1 MSTAPISRL
10 IPRRPLYRCLNA
22 PRTSIPRS
30 HLRPIPFTRHASTR
44 GRPSFEEINI
54 KELEGAPRNP
64 LDAVEI
70 HRREAARQ
78 AYYIRRRNFAAVGLA
93 VSMIIPLIIISV
105 YELPPSKQ
113 DSKNSTAQATTPPAS
128 ASLIKPERTDARD
141 SANREF
147 QGKSVVIQPGDRLVA
162 QRPSSNAENVEVVP
176 TGTSYVPYFPK
187 TIHLPTST
195 GPENIESTAE
205 YALLGLGIRT
215 VSFLSVQVY
224 VVGLYVKTTSL
235 ASLQSS
241 LIKHINPSASALMPG
256 EKEALRSALL
266 DPDGSNEI
274 WTRILQQKGPD
285 GVEMALRVVPVRGT
299 DFKHLRDGWMRGVTM
314 RTDEADRR
322 QQQQRRMEL
331 EPRAEERRI
340 GLPQPVDPSEFADE
354 TFGLAMREFK
364 NLFSG
369 RGKAPKGSV
378 LTLTR
383 DSEGVFGV
391 LYQPK
396 GKEDEGQ
403 FVHIGEVRDERVSR
417 LVWLLYLGGK
427 NVSSEPARRNVVEG
441 CLGIVER
448 PVGTVEGRVE

>member
-22 PRTSIPRS
+22 PRTSVPRS
-30 HLRPIPFTRHASTR
+30 HLRPIPSTRHASTR
-44 GRPSFEEINI
+44 GRPNFEDINI
-54 KELEGAPRNP
+54 KELETAPRNP

-78 AYYIRRRNFAAVGLA
+78 AYYIRRRNFAAVGLV

-105 YELPPSKQ
+105 YELPPPKQ
-113 DSKNSTAQATTPPAS
+113 DSKDSTAQATTPPVS
-128 ASLIKPERTDARD
+128 TSLIKPERTDARD

-147 QGKSVVIQPGDRLVA
+147 QGKPVVIQLGDKLVT
-162 QRPSSNAENVEVVP
+162 QDPSSNAENVEVVS
-176 TGTSYVPYFPK
+176 TGTSYVPYFPR

-195 GPENIESTAE
+195 SPENIESTAE
-205 YALLGLGIRT
+205 YTLLGLGIRT

-241 LIKHINPSASALMPG
+241 LIKHINPSASAPTPE

-266 DPDGSNEI
+266 DPDRSNEI
-274 WTRILQQKGPD
+274 WTRVLQQKGPD

-299 DFKHLRDGWMRGVTM
+299 DFKHLRDGWVRGITT

-322 QQQQRRMEL
+322 RQQRMGREA
-331 EPRAEERRI
+331 RGEERRI

-383 DSEGVFGV
+383 NSEGVFGV

-396 GKEDEGQ
+396 GKEGEGQ
-403 FVHIGEVRDERVSR
+403 FVHMGEVRDERVSR

>member
-10 IPRRPLYRCLNA
+10 IPWRPLYRCLNA
-22 PRTSIPRS
+22 PRTSVPGS
-30 HLRPIPFTRHASTR
+30 HLRPIPSTRHASTR
-44 GRPSFEEINI
+44 SRPGFEDINI
-54 KELEGAPRNP
+54 KELEAAPRNP

-78 AYYIRRRNFAAVGLA
+78 AYYIRRRNFAAVGLV

-105 YELPPSKQ
+105 YELPPPKQ
-113 DSKNSTAQATTPPAS
+113 DSKDSTAQATTPPVS

-147 QGKSVVIQPGDRLVA
+147 QGKPVVIQPGDKLVA
-162 QRPSSNAENVEVVP
+162 QDTSSNAENVEVVP

-205 YALLGLGIRT
+205 YTLLGLGIRT

-224 VVGLYVKTTSL
+224 VVGLYVKTASL

-241 LIKHINPSASALMPG
+241 LIKHINPSASVPIPE

-266 DPDGSNEI
+266 DPDSSNEI
-274 WTRILQQKGPD
+274 WTRVLQQKGPD

-299 DFKHLRDGWMRGVTM
+299 DFKHLRDGWMRGITM

-322 QQQQRRMEL
+322 QQRMGREA
-331 EPRAEERRI
+331 RGEERRI
-340 GLPQPVDPSEFADE
+340 GLPQPVDPGEFADE

-364 NLFSG
+364 SLFSG

-378 LTLTR
+378 LILTR

-396 GKEDEGQ
+396 GKEGEGQ
-403 FVHIGEVRDERVSR
+403 FVHMGEVRDERVSR

-427 NVSSEPARRNVVEG
+427 NVSSEPARRNIVEG

-448 PVGTVEGRVE
+448 PVGTIEGRAE

>member
-1 MSTAPISRL
+1 
-10 IPRRPLYRCLNA
+10 
-22 PRTSIPRS
+22 
-30 HLRPIPFTRHASTR
+30 
-44 GRPSFEEINI
+44 
-54 KELEGAPRNP
+54 
-64 LDAVEI
+64 
-70 HRREAARQ
+70 
-78 AYYIRRRNFAAVGLA
+78 
-93 VSMIIPLIIISV
+93 MIIPLIIISV
-105 YELPPSKQ
+105 YELPPPKQ
-113 DSKNSTAQATTPPAS
+113 DSKNSTAQATTSPVS

-147 QGKSVVIQPGDRLVA
+147 QGKPVVIQPGDKL
-162 QRPSSNAENVEVVP
+162 ENVEVVP

-195 GPENIESTAE
+195 GPENIGSAAE

-241 LIKHINPSASALMPG
+241 LIKHINPSASALIPG
-256 EKEALRSALL
+256 EKEALRAALL

-274 WTRILQQKGPD
+274 WTRILQRKGPD

-322 QQQQRRMEL
+322 QQQQQRMER
-331 EPRAEERRI
+331 EARAEESRI
-340 GLPQPVDPSEFADE
+340 GLPRPVDPSEFADE

-391 LYQPK
+391 FYQPK
-396 GKEDEGQ
+396 GKEGEGQ